1 MAIFLRV
8 GSSSRSL
15 GTANFLA
22 ANSLATAPQG
32 RAALLRID
40 RERVVD
46 VESFPLSALERLS
59 QGRESMATPDL
70 HGAKPAP
77 LLAIKS
83 TPRKSWQAQ
92 KCSPRAHLRRT
103 SASYTTARSATSA
116 LERRAEPVAQEV
128 GGRSMSNFN
137 ERIHGRPDLARRW
150 VRAFACS
157 VVIVA
162 TAGHVQAQEVVLGS
176 NLQGLL
182 TFARAQ
188 SPELKAMRQ
197 EADAAAQRVGPAGAL
212 PDPVL
217 RVELMNIN
225 NYGSDMSPSLLPWKV
240 GETKYTLMQALPL
253 WGKRD
258 LKRDAASADARQA
271 DARADA
277 AWAELAARIKAT
289 YAEYYRA
296 AGNERLSTE
305 VLGLMA
311 RLEQVSQTRYAGGI
325 AGQSDAIRAQ
335 LEQTAMRAELIAL
348 DGEKRQIRARLNALL
363 ARDSAAPLAEPLA
376 LRPVPPVTTADAASL
391 AERAR
396 TRNPLIQ
403 AELARVAAAQKNRD
417 LTQRNRYPDLTIGV
431 SPSQMGSRITT
442 WGVMVEMNIPLQQD
456 SRRSEEREAEA
467 MVAAARSR
475 TESLSQ
481 QLLGDLAVNLAG
493 LEAARRTE
501 TLVKTQLLPQSEL
514 GLQSALAAY
523 ENGKAEFSMLLEAQ
537 RQIRKARQE
546 ILKSQVE
553 AQMRLA
559 EIERILGED
568 L

>member
-1 MAIFLRV
+1 MTTLQQPALEPLTG
-8 GSSSRSL
+8 GSSPRVNGPIQVPGRRARKL
-15 GTANFLA
+15 LFFLLA
-22 ANSLATAPQG
+22 ATSLSG
-32 RAALLRID
+32 
-40 RERVVD
+40 
-46 VESFPLSALERLS
+46 
-59 QGRESMATPDL
+59 
-70 HGAKPAP
+70 
-77 LLAIKS
+77 
-83 TPRKSWQAQ
+83 
-92 KCSPRAHLRRT
+92 
-103 SASYTTARSATSA
+103 
-116 LERRAEPVAQEV
+116 PVA
-128 GGRSMSNFN
+128 
-137 ERIHGRPDLARRW
+137 
-150 VRAFACS
+150 
-157 VVIVA
+157 
-162 TAGHVQAQEVVLGS
+162 AQETGLGAD
-176 NLQGLL
+176 LPGLL
-182 TFARAQ
+182 TFARTQ
-188 SPELKAMRQ
+188 SPELRAMQ
-197 EADAAAQRVGPAGAL
+197 AEADAAAQRVGPAGAL

-225 NYGSDMSPSLLPWKV
+225 NYGTDASPSLLPWKV
-240 GETKYTLMQALPL
+240 GETKYTLMQSLPL

-271 DARADA
+271 DARSEA

-305 VLGLMA
+305 VLSLMA
-311 RLEQVSQTRYAGGI
+311 RLEQVSQARYAGGL

-348 DGEKRQIRARLNALL
+348 DSEKRQIRARLNALL
-363 ARDSAAPLAEPLA
+363 ARDSAAPLADPVA

-396 TRNPLIQ
+396 TRNPLIL

-417 LTQRNRYPDLTIGV
+417 LTQRNRYPDLTVGV

-442 WGVMVEMNIPLQQD
+442 WGVMVEMNIPLQQE
-456 SRRSEEREAEA
+456 SRRSQEREAEA

>member
-1 MAIFLRV
+1 MTTQQQPALEPLTD
-8 GSSSRSL
+8 GSSPRTNAPIQVPGRRARKL
-15 GTANFLA
+15 LFFLLA
-22 ANSLATAPQG
+22 ATSLSGPV
-32 RAALLRID
+32 AAQ
-40 RERVVD
+40 E
-46 VESFPLSALERLS
+46 SAL
-59 QGRESMATPDL
+59 
-70 HGAKPAP
+70 GA
-77 LLAIKS
+77 
-83 TPRKSWQAQ
+83 
-92 KCSPRAHLRRT
+92 
-103 SASYTTARSATSA
+103 
-116 LERRAEPVAQEV
+116 
-128 GGRSMSNFN
+128 
-137 ERIHGRPDLARRW
+137 D
-150 VRAFACS
+150 
-157 VVIVA
+157 
-162 TAGHVQAQEVVLGS
+162 
-176 NLQGLL
+176 LQGLL
-182 TFARAQ
+182 TFARTQ
-188 SPELKAMRQ
+188 SPELRAMQ
-197 EADAAAQRVGPAGAL
+197 AEADAAAQRVGPAGAL

-225 NYGSDMSPSLLPWKV
+225 NYGTDASPSLLPWKV
-240 GETKYTLMQALPL
+240 GETKYTLMQSLPL

-271 DARADA
+271 DARSEA

-296 AGNERLSTE
+296 AGNERLSTK
-305 VLGLMA
+305 VLSLMA
-311 RLEQVSQTRYAGGI
+311 RLEQVSQARYAGGL

-363 ARDSAAPLAEPLA
+363 ARDSAAPLADPLA

-417 LTQRNRYPDLTIGV
+417 LTQRNRYPDLTVGV

-442 WGVMVEMNIPLQQD
+442 WGVMVEMNIPLQQE
-456 SRRSEEREAEA
+456 SRRSQEREAEA

-553 AQMRLA
+553 AQLRLA

>member
-1 MAIFLRV
+1 MTTLQQPALEPLPI
-8 GSSSRSL
+8 GSSR
-15 GTANFLA
+15 GANAPTQMAGRRVRNLLFVLLA
-22 ANSLATAPQG
+22 ATSLSGP
-32 RAALLRID
+32 
-40 RERVVD
+40 
-46 VESFPLSALERLS
+46 VE
-59 QGRESMATPDL
+59 
-70 HGAKPAP
+70 
-77 LLAIKS
+77 
-83 TPRKSWQAQ
+83 
-92 KCSPRAHLRRT
+92 
-103 SASYTTARSATSA
+103 
-116 LERRAEPVAQEV
+116 AQETAL
-128 GGRSMSNFN
+128 GA
-137 ERIHGRPDLARRW
+137 DLP
-150 VRAFACS
+150 
-157 VVIVA
+157 
-162 TAGHVQAQEVVLGS
+162 
-176 NLQGLL
+176 GLL
-182 TFARAQ
+182 TFARTQ
-188 SPELKAMRQ
+188 SPELRAMQ
-197 EADAAAQRVGPAGAL
+197 AEADAATQRVGPAGAL

-217 RVELMNIN
+217 RVELMTSNT
-225 NYGSDMSPSLLPWKV
+225 YRTDASPSLLPWKV
-240 GETKYTLMQALPL
+240 GETKYTLMQSLPL

-271 DARADA
+271 DARSEA

-296 AGNERLSTE
+296 AGNERLSSE

-311 RLEQVSQTRYAGGI
+311 RLEQVSQARYAGGL

-363 ARDSAAPLAEPLA
+363 ARDSTAPLADPLA
-376 LRPVPPVTTADAASL
+376 LRTIPPVTTADAASL

-417 LTQRNRYPDLTIGV
+417 LTQRNRYPDLTVGV

-442 WGVMVEMNIPLQQD
+442 WGVMVEMNIPLQQE
-456 SRRSEEREAEA
+456 SRRSQEREAEA

-501 TLVKTQLLPQSEL
+501 ALVKTQLLPQSEL

>member
-1 MAIFLRV
+1 MTTLQQPALEPLTG
-8 GSSSRSL
+8 GSSS
-15 GTANFLA
+15 GANVSIQVPGRRARKLLFVLLA
-22 ANSLATAPQG
+22 ATSLSG
-32 RAALLRID
+32 
-40 RERVVD
+40 
-46 VESFPLSALERLS
+46 
-59 QGRESMATPDL
+59 
-70 HGAKPAP
+70 
-77 LLAIKS
+77 
-83 TPRKSWQAQ
+83 
-92 KCSPRAHLRRT
+92 
-103 SASYTTARSATSA
+103 
-116 LERRAEPVAQEV
+116 PVA
-128 GGRSMSNFN
+128 
-137 ERIHGRPDLARRW
+137 
-150 VRAFACS
+150 
-157 VVIVA
+157 
-162 TAGHVQAQEVVLGS
+162 AQEPALGAD
-176 NLQGLL
+176 LPGLL
-182 TFARAQ
+182 TFARTQ
-188 SPELKAMRQ
+188 SPELRAMQ
-197 EADAAAQRVGPAGAL
+197 AEADAAAQRIGPAGAL

-225 NYGSDMSPSLLPWKV
+225 NYGTDASPSLLPWKV
-240 GETKYTLMQALPL
+240 GETKYTLMQSLPL

-271 DARADA
+271 DARSEA

-305 VLGLMA
+305 VLSLMA
-311 RLEQVSQTRYAGGI
+311 RLEQVSQARYAGGL

-335 LEQTAMRAELIAL
+335 LEQTAMRAELIVL

-363 ARDSAAPLAEPLA
+363 ARDSAAPLADPLA

-417 LTQRNRYPDLTIGV
+417 LTQRNRYPDLTVGV

-442 WGVMVEMNIPLQQD
+442 WGVMVEMNIPLQQE
-456 SRRSEEREAEA
+456 SRRSQEREAEA

-546 ILKSQVE
+546 VLKSQVE